1 MRLFLDENIRNRK
14 LILKLKK
21 MGIKVITKEAGLS
34 DYDLEDWLVKH
45 DDIVMVTRDIQFD
58 MKFVE
63 KKSYL
68 IDTNESIAG
77 CVILIKH
84 FMSQF
89 EQT

>member
-1 MRLFLDENIRNRK
+1 MKLFLDENIRNKK
-14 LILKLKK
+14 LVEKLKK
-21 MGIKVITKEAGLS
+21 MGLELVFKKQGLS

-68 IDTNESIAG
+68 IDTSESIAG

-89 EQT
+89 E

>member
-1 MRLFLDENIRNRK
+1 MGLELVF
-14 LILKLKK
+14 KK
-21 MGIKVITKEAGLS
+21 QGLS

-63 KKSYL
+63 NKSFL
-68 IDTNESIAG
+68 IDTTESIAG

-89 EQT
+89 DE

>member
-1 MRLFLDENIRNRK
+1 MRLFLDENIRNKK
-14 LILKLKK
+14 LVEKLKK
-21 MGIKVITKEAGLS
+21 MGLELVFKKQGLS

-68 IDTNESIAG
+68 IDTSESIAG

-89 EQT
+89 DE